1 MLTNARKCDTPDA
14 IIELGERTA
23 RRSESMEYRGEVI
36 LIRSSRRELLEDI
49 AAVGEFLDSRR
60 QAQKQQT
67 ASNAIRR
74 AEEILRR
81 AA

>member
-1 MLTNARKCDTPDA
+1 
-14 IIELGERTA
+14 
-23 RRSESMEYRGEVI
+23 MEYRGEVI